1 MKRYVHFA
9 LSAAF
14 LLLQSLTGLTPALA
28 DPGARVLAYH
38 FQTGATL
45 RYRLTANIQG
55 TFPIADGAAPSNL
68 HAVITLVYLATPRLL
83 LADGSAD
90 VDFKVESAEVEV
102 EKIPL
107 PLPTEQVQSILNQS
121 VTFSRTGEVIQ
132 IHEGAPLPFN
142 VSIPG
147 VDPKRLYVL
156 LFPVVF
162 KEQPVKPGDT
172 WQFKSELLGG
182 EGTKPTFKA
191 TILPAEPGLLD
202 REALT
207 RIGHKFHMA
216 VNQTVDVDKKP
227 VANGAAPYRVRRGH
241 IRGNGVL
248 QFDPV
253 RGLFTRSDVRI
264 TAEITDRLVGK
275 PHIPDEPRELVSKVD
290 AKLTVELQSTEPAPV
305 DTLLP
310 EPAKKISKEN
320 PSGG

>member
-1 MKRYVHFA
+1 MKRYLYFA
-9 LSAAF
+9 LPAA
-14 LLLQSLTGLTPALA
+14 LLLVQALIGLTPAPA
-28 DPGARVLAYH
+28 DPGARVLTYH
-38 FQTGATL
+38 FQSGQTL
-45 RYRLTANIQG
+45 RYKLTANIQG

-107 PLPTEQVQSILNQS
+107 PLPVDQVQSILNQS

-132 IHEGAPLPFN
+132 VHEGAPLPFN

-147 VDPKRLYVL
+147 VDPKRLYAL

-182 EGTKPTFKA
+182 EGAKPTFKA
-191 TILPAEPGLLD
+191 TLLPSEPVLPD
-202 REALT
+202 REVLT

-216 VNQTVDVDKKP
+216 VNQTVDAEKKP
-227 VANGAAPYRVRRGH
+227 VANGAAPYRSRRGH
-241 IRGNGVL
+241 IHGNGVL

-253 RGLFTRSDVRI
+253 RGVFTRSDVRI

-275 PHIPDEPRELVSKVD
+275 PRTPDEPKELVSKVD
-290 AKLTVELQSTEPAPV
+290 AKLTVELQPAVPAPV
-305 DTLLP
+305 DTPQP
-310 EPAKKISKEN
+310 EPAKEISKEN
-320 PSGG
+320 PSAG